1 MSDEVEKVSGFAK
14 NIYSIIILVA
24 FVVGL
29 GITWGTFTSNV
40 SALKEKV
47 NKLEGQVFQ
56 LELTKASNEV
66 VLKNIDEKLKDIKE
80 SVDELKGRQ

>member
-40 SALKEKV
+40 DGTK
-47 NKLEGQVFQ
+47 KLGGFVP
-56 LELTKASNEV
+56 LPAILA
-66 VLKNIDEKLKDIKE
+66 
-80 SVDELKGRQ
+80 